1 MTVSHDEPRWPH
13 KPAIKLMDF
22 HQGRMLLASGHRRAD
37 LLTLTDADFERHH
50 GFIQWAFPT
59 PEKSYN
65 NFSAPLL
72 DLGTAIWL
80 AEDGESIDFLER
92 MTVRFLQFLRDNNHW
107 RSSYNH
113 NHLRITRVMNSL
125 RILHSWDLAQWFHEQ
140 VINLAGDSYE
150 QMTRPRLFW
159 EAQSS
164 SLHDRIA
171 GSVVGLAVGD
181 ALGAPVEFTPRG
193 QFPFVQ
199 GYQAGGRFN
208 LPAGAWTDDTA
219 MALCLADSLIANGG
233 FDPADLLQ
241 RFCNWAEH
249 GDNTSTGVTV
259 GIGQNTLRA
268 LGDYRRTGRLMAEP
282 FGAKNDGNGSLM
294 RLSPAVC
301 FASHH
306 LETAIDFAVEQSHTT
321 HASPIAEECCRFTA
335 ALIYKILRGAAY
347 GSAKEDSLA
356 LGWSDTLMSAVAA
369 PLAGVDDALIPSGG
383 YVLDS
388 LRAALWCIENTNS
401 FENAVLL
408 AVNLGDD
415 ADTTGA
421 ITGQIAGAMY
431 GYSSI
436 DPELKKGL
444 FGERRIYVTSQ
455 FLGRSFADS
464 Q

>member
-1 MTVSHDEPRWPH
+1 M
-13 KPAIKLMDF
+13 MDF

-171 GSVVGLAVGD
+171 GSVVGLAIGD

-193 QFPFVQ
+193 QFSFVE
-199 GYQAGGRFN
+199 GYQA
-208 LPAGAWTDDTA
+208 
-219 MALCLADSLIANGG
+219 
-233 FDPADLLQ
+233 
-241 RFCNWAEH
+241 
-249 GDNTSTGVTV
+249 
-259 GIGQNTLRA
+259 
-268 LGDYRRTGRLMAEP
+268 
-282 FGAKNDGNGSLM
+282 
-294 RLSPAVC
+294 
-301 FASHH
+301 
-306 LETAIDFAVEQSHTT
+306 
-321 HASPIAEECCRFTA
+321 
-335 ALIYKILRGAAY
+335 
-347 GSAKEDSLA
+347 
-356 LGWSDTLMSAVAA
+356 
-369 PLAGVDDALIPSGG
+369 
-383 YVLDS
+383 
-388 LRAALWCIENTNS
+388 
-401 FENAVLL
+401 
-408 AVNLGDD
+408 
-415 ADTTGA
+415 
-421 ITGQIAGAMY
+421 
-431 GYSSI
+431 
-436 DPELKKGL
+436 
-444 FGERRIYVTSQ
+444 
-455 FLGRSFADS
+455 
-464 Q
+464 